1 VSDSVSNAEHAPRA
15 AGQAAVSTPD
25 FDRREVESFG
35 SADGHAVR
43 AIGRM
48 LVIFFFYSLAVMV
61 FVGWWTWRG
70 KGQTPAHQSALH
82 GAEAGEDD

>member
-1 VSDSVSNAEHAPRA
+1 VSEHAASEHPPA
-15 AGQAAVSTPD
+15 QSGPAVVSTPD
-25 FDRREVESFG
+25 FDRREVEAFG

-43 AIGRM
+43 SIGRM
-48 LVIFFFYSLAVMV
+48 LVIFFFYSLVVMM

-70 KGQTPAHQSALH
+70 KGQTPAHHASHH